1 MQNASKVKLSEMQRL
16 LEIMAQLRDPELGCP
31 WDVKQ
36 TMDSLT
42 RYTIE
47 EAYEVADAIATG
59 DMQDIKDELGDLLFQ
74 VVFYAQ
80 IASESSEFS
89 FDDVAQTISEKL
101 VRRHPH
107 VFGTQ
112 PGYDGKNIELDSIN
126 KKLAGERSQLND
138 SALNA
143 QWDAI
148 KAQEKQLKKQRSE
161 QTDEARE
168 IRDTSILDS
177 VPKGMPALM
186 YAQKLQKACA
196 KVGFDWPDA
205 APVIDK
211 VREEVEEIQQ
221 ELDFKQRLLRAN
233 SASDNPSSDGMHEN
247 QQAIEEEI
255 GDALFA
261 MVNLARHC
269 KVDADT
275 ALRNASNKF
284 ANRFKGIERLAAQQG
299 EKLDALTLDE
309 MEALWQQVKKSSNAK

>member
-1 MQNASKVKLSEMQRL
+1 MQNANKAKLSETQRL
-16 LEIMAQLRDPELGCP
+16 LDIMAQLRDPQSGCP

-36 TMDSLT
+36 TMESLT

-59 DMQDIKDELGDLLFQ
+59 DMHDIKDELGDLLFQ

-80 IASESSEFS
+80 IASESRAFS
-89 FDDVAQTISEKL
+89 FDDVAKSIRDKL

-107 VFGTQ
+107 VFA
-112 PGYDGKNIELDSIN
+112 NA
-126 KKLAGERSQLND
+126 LASEGSGDTNENVTVERTQLND

-148 KAQEKQLKKQRSE
+148 KAQEKQLKKQRLK
-161 QTDEARE
+161 QDDEAIE
-168 IRDTSILDS
+168 PSILDS

-221 ELDFKQRLLRAN
+221 ELDFKQRAQGALNAGVAPLK
-233 SASDNPSSDGMHEN
+233 SGVPDN

-284 ANRFKGIERLAAQQG
+284 ANRFKGVERLAAEQG
-299 EKLDALTLDE
+299 DKLDALTLDE
-309 MEALWQQVKKSSNAK
+309 MEALWQQVKQSSDRK

>member
-1 MQNASKVKLSEMQRL
+1 MQNANKAKLSEMQRL
-16 LEIMAQLRDPELGCP
+16 LKIMAQLRDPQSGCP

-36 TMDSLT
+36 TMESLT

-47 EAYEVADAIATG
+47 EAYEVADAIANG
-59 DMQDIKDELGDLLFQ
+59 DMHDIKDELGDLLFQ

-80 IASESSEFS
+80 IASESRAFS
-89 FDDVAQTISEKL
+89 FDDVAKSISDKL

-107 VFGTQ
+107 VFA
-112 PGYDGKNIELDSIN
+112 NA
-126 KKLAGERSQLND
+126 LASEGVSDTNENVTVERTLLSD

-148 KAQEKQLKKQRSE
+148 KAQEKQLKKQRLKQDSE
-161 QTDEARE
+161 ATEN
-168 IRDTSILDS
+168 SILDN

-221 ELDFKQRLLRAN
+221 ELDFKQRAQGALNTGVAPLN
-233 SASDNPSSDGMHEN
+233 SGVPEN

-284 ANRFKGIERLAAQQG
+284 ANRFKGVERLAAEQG
-299 EKLDALTLDE
+299 DKLDALTLDE
-309 MEALWQQVKKSSNAK
+309 MEALWQQVKQSSSSNIE

>member
-1 MQNASKVKLSEMQRL
+1 MQNANKAKLSETQRL
-16 LEIMAQLRDPELGCP
+16 LDIMAQLRDPRSGCP

-36 TMDSLT
+36 TMESLT

-59 DMQDIKDELGDLLFQ
+59 DMHDIKDELGDLLFQ

-80 IASESSEFS
+80 IASESRAFS
-89 FDDVAQTISEKL
+89 FDDVAQSISDKL

-107 VFGTQ
+107 VFA
-112 PGYDGKNIELDSIN
+112 NA
-126 KKLAGERSQLND
+126 LASEGVSDTNENVTVERTQLND

-148 KAQEKQLKKQRSE
+148 KAQEKQLKKQRLK
-161 QTDEARE
+161 QDNEAIE
-168 IRDTSILDS
+168 NSILDN

-221 ELDFKQRLLRAN
+221 ELDFKQRAQGALKTGVAPLN
-233 SASDNPSSDGMHEN
+233 SVVPDN

-284 ANRFKGIERLAAQQG
+284 ANRFKGVERLAAEQG
-299 EKLDALTLDE
+299 DKLDALTLDE
-309 MEALWQQVKKSSNAK
+309 MEALWQQVKQSSSSSVE

>member
-1 MQNASKVKLSEMQRL
+1 MQNANKAKLSEMQRL
-16 LEIMAQLRDPELGCP
+16 LKIMAQLRDPQSGCP

-36 TMDSLT
+36 TMESLI

-47 EAYEVADAIATG
+47 EAYEVADAIANG
-59 DMQDIKDELGDLLFQ
+59 DMHDIKDELGDLLFQ

-80 IASESSEFS
+80 IASESRAFS
-89 FDDVAQTISEKL
+89 FDDVAKSISDKL

-107 VFGTQ
+107 VFA
-112 PGYDGKNIELDSIN
+112 NA
-126 KKLAGERSQLND
+126 LASEGVSDTNENVTVERTLLSD

-148 KAQEKQLKKQRSE
+148 KAQEKQLKKQRLKQDSE
-161 QTDEARE
+161 ATEN
-168 IRDTSILDS
+168 SILDN

-196 KVGFDWPDA
+196 KVGFDWSDA

-221 ELDFKQRLLRAN
+221 ELDFKQRAQGALKTGVVPLN
-233 SASDNPSSDGMHEN
+233 SGVPDN

-284 ANRFKGIERLAAQQG
+284 ANRFKGVERLAAEQG
-299 EKLDALTLDE
+299 DKLDALTLDE
-309 MEALWQQVKKSSNAK
+309 MEALWQQVKQSSNTK

>member
-1 MQNASKVKLSEMQRL
+1 MQNANKAKLSEMQRL
-16 LEIMAQLRDPELGCP
+16 LKIMAQLRDPQSGCP

-36 TMDSLT
+36 TMESLT

-47 EAYEVADAIATG
+47 EAYEVADAIANG
-59 DMQDIKDELGDLLFQ
+59 DMHDIKDELGDLLFQ

-80 IASESSEFS
+80 IASESSAFS
-89 FDDVAQTISEKL
+89 FDDVAKSISDKL

-107 VFGTQ
+107 VFANPLASEGLSDTNENVTVERTQ
-112 PGYDGKNIELDSIN
+112 LSDI
-126 KKLAGERSQLND
+126 
-138 SALNA
+138 ALNA

-148 KAQEKQLKKQRSE
+148 KAQEKQLKKQRLK
-161 QTDEARE
+161 QDNEAIE
-168 IRDTSILDS
+168 NSILDN

-221 ELDFKQRLLRAN
+221 ELDFKQRALNTGVAPLN
-233 SASDNPSSDGMHEN
+233 SGVPDN

-284 ANRFKGIERLAAQQG
+284 ANRFKGVERLAAEQG
-299 EKLDALTLDE
+299 DKLDALTLDE
-309 MEALWQQVKKSSNAK
+309 MEALWQQVKEYSSLNVK

>member
-1 MQNASKVKLSEMQRL
+1 MQNANKAKLSEMQRL
-16 LEIMAQLRDPELGCP
+16 LKIMAQLRDPQSGCP

-36 TMDSLT
+36 TMESLT

-47 EAYEVADAIATG
+47 EAYEVADAIANG
-59 DMQDIKDELGDLLFQ
+59 DMHDIKDELGDLLFQ

-80 IASESSEFS
+80 IASESRAFS
-89 FDDVAQTISEKL
+89 FDDVAKSISDKL

-107 VFGTQ
+107 VFA
-112 PGYDGKNIELDSIN
+112 NA
-126 KKLAGERSQLND
+126 LASEGASDANENVTVERTQLND

-148 KAQEKQLKKQRSE
+148 KAQEKQLKKQRLKQDSE
-161 QTDEARE
+161 ATEN
-168 IRDTSILDS
+168 SILDN

-196 KVGFDWPDA
+196 KVGFDWSDA

-221 ELDFKQRLLRAN
+221 ELDFKQRAQGALKTGVVPLN
-233 SASDNPSSDGMHEN
+233 SGVPDN

-284 ANRFKGIERLAAQQG
+284 ANRFKGVERLAAEQG
-299 EKLDALTLDE
+299 DKLDALTLDE
-309 MEALWQQVKKSSNAK
+309 MEALWQQVKQSSSSNIE

>member
-1 MQNASKVKLSEMQRL
+1 MQNASKASLGEMQRL
-16 LEIMAQLRDPELGCP
+16 LEIMRQLRDPESGCP

-36 TMDSLT
+36 TMESLT

-47 EAYEVADAIATG
+47 EAYEVADAIASG
-59 DMQDIKDELGDLLFQ
+59 DMHDIKDELGDLLFQ

-80 IASESSEFS
+80 IASETSAFS
-89 FDDVAQTISEKL
+89 FDDVAQSISDKL

-107 VFGTQ
+107 VFASQ
-112 PGYDGKNIELDSIN
+112 SVDDGKGSE
-126 KKLAGERSQLND
+126 KGGEALQRTLLSD
-138 SALNA
+138 TALNA

-161 QTDEARE
+161 QRVQAAE
-168 IRDTSILDS
+168 TSILDS

-196 KVGFDWPDA
+196 KVGFDWPDVG
-205 APVIDK
+205 PVIDK
-211 VREEVEEIQQ
+211 VREEVEEIQL
-221 ELDFKQRLLRAN
+221 ELDYKQRAETAAEKASQHVN
-233 SASDNPSSDGMHEN
+233 STSDGEALQDN
-247 QQAIEEEI
+247 QNAIEEEI

-284 ANRFKGIERLAAQQG
+284 ANRFKGVERLAAEQG
-299 EKLDALTLDE
+299 ETLDALTLDE
-309 MEALWQQVKKSSNAK
+309 MEALWQQVKQSSSAK

>member
-1 MQNASKVKLSEMQRL
+1 MQNANKAKLSEMQRL
-16 LEIMAQLRDPELGCP
+16 LKIMAQLRDPQSGCP

-36 TMDSLT
+36 TMESLT

-47 EAYEVADAIATG
+47 EAYEVTDAIANG
-59 DMQDIKDELGDLLFQ
+59 DMHDIKDELGDLLFQ

-80 IASESSEFS
+80 IASESSAFS
-89 FDDVAQTISEKL
+89 FDDVAQSISDKL

-107 VFGTQ
+107 VFGAQ
-112 PGYDGKNIELDSIN
+112 SVDDGKGSE
-126 KKLAGERSQLND
+126 KGGEVLQRARLSD
-138 SALNA
+138 TALNA

-161 QTDEARE
+161 QRVQAAE
-168 IRDTSILDS
+168 TSIFDS

-196 KVGFDWPDA
+196 KVGFDWADV

-221 ELDFKQRLLRAN
+221 ELDFKQRAQGALKTGVVPLN
-233 SASDNPSSDGMHEN
+233 SGVPDN

-284 ANRFKGIERLAAQQG
+284 ANRFKGVERLAAEQG
-299 EKLDALTLDE
+299 DKLDALTLDE
-309 MEALWQQVKKSSNAK
+309 MEALWQQVKQSSDRK

>member
-1 MQNASKVKLSEMQRL
+1 MQNANKAKLSETQRL
-16 LEIMAQLRDPELGCP
+16 LDIMAQLRDPQSGCP

-36 TMDSLT
+36 TMESLT

-59 DMQDIKDELGDLLFQ
+59 DMHDIKDELGDLLFQ

-80 IASESSEFS
+80 IASESSAFT
-89 FDDVAQTISEKL
+89 FDDVAQSISDKL

-107 VFGTQ
+107 VFAN
-112 PGYDGKNIELDSIN
+112 P
-126 KKLAGERSQLND
+126 LASEGAGDTNESVTVERTQLND

-148 KAQEKQLKKQRSE
+148 KAQEKQLKKQRLK
-161 QTDEARE
+161 QDDEAIE
-168 IRDTSILDS
+168 PSILDS

-221 ELDFKQRLLRAN
+221 ELDCKQRAQGALNAGVAPLN
-233 SASDNPSSDGMHEN
+233 SGVPDN

-284 ANRFKGIERLAAQQG
+284 ANRFKGVERLAAEQG
-299 EKLDALTLDE
+299 DKLDALTLDE
-309 MEALWQQVKKSSNAK
+309 MEALWQQVKQSSDRK

>member
-1 MQNASKVKLSEMQRL
+1 MQNANKAKLSETQRL
-16 LEIMAQLRDPELGCP
+16 LDIMAQLRDPQSGCP

-36 TMDSLT
+36 TMESLT

-59 DMQDIKDELGDLLFQ
+59 DMHDIKDELGDLLFQ

-80 IASESSEFS
+80 IASESSAFT
-89 FDDVAQTISEKL
+89 FDDVAQSISDKL

-107 VFGTQ
+107 VFANPLASEGAGDTN
-112 PGYDGKNIELDSIN
+112 KNLTL
-126 KKLAGERSQLND
+126 KRTQLND

-148 KAQEKQLKKQRSE
+148 KAQEKQLKKQRLK
-161 QTDEARE
+161 QDDEAME
-168 IRDTSILDS
+168 PSILDS

-196 KVGFDWPDA
+196 KVGFDWPNA

-221 ELDFKQRLLRAN
+221 ELDFKQRAQGALNAGVAPLK
-233 SASDNPSSDGMHEN
+233 SGVPDN

-284 ANRFKGIERLAAQQG
+284 ANRFKGVERLAAEQG
-299 EKLDALTLDE
+299 DKLDALTLDE
-309 MEALWQQVKKSSNAK
+309 MEALWQQVKQTSSSSVE

>member
-1 MQNASKVKLSEMQRL
+1 MQNANKAKLSEMQRL
-16 LEIMAQLRDPELGCP
+16 LKIMAQLRDPQSGCP

-36 TMDSLT
+36 TMESLT

-47 EAYEVADAIATG
+47 EAYEVADAIANG
-59 DMQDIKDELGDLLFQ
+59 DMHDIKDELGDLLFQ

-80 IASESSEFS
+80 IASESRAFS
-89 FDDVAQTISEKL
+89 FDDVAKSISDKL

-107 VFGTQ
+107 VFANPLASEGAGDTN
-112 PGYDGKNIELDSIN
+112 KNLTV
-126 KKLAGERSQLND
+126 ERTQLND

-148 KAQEKQLKKQRSE
+148 KAQEKQLKKQRLKQDSE
-161 QTDEARE
+161 ATEN
-168 IRDTSILDS
+168 SILDN

-196 KVGFDWPDA
+196 KVGFDWSDA

-221 ELDFKQRLLRAN
+221 ELDFKQRAQGALKTGVVPLN
-233 SASDNPSSDGMHEN
+233 SGVPDN

-284 ANRFKGIERLAAQQG
+284 ANRFKGVERLAAEQG
-299 EKLDALTLDE
+299 DKLDALTLDE
-309 MEALWQQVKKSSNAK
+309 MEALWQQVKQSSSSNIE

>member
-1 MQNASKVKLSEMQRL
+1 MQNVNKAKLSEMQRL
-16 LEIMAQLRDPELGCP
+16 LKIMAQLRDPQSGCP

-36 TMDSLT
+36 TMESLT

-47 EAYEVADAIATG
+47 EAYEVADAIANG
-59 DMQDIKDELGDLLFQ
+59 DMHDIKDELGDLLFQ

-80 IASESSEFS
+80 IASESRAFS
-89 FDDVAQTISEKL
+89 FDDVAQSISDKL

-107 VFGTQ
+107 VFA
-112 PGYDGKNIELDSIN
+112 NA
-126 KKLAGERSQLND
+126 LASEGVSDTNENVTVERTLLSD

-148 KAQEKQLKKQRSE
+148 KAQEKQLKKQRLKQDSE
-161 QTDEARE
+161 ATEN
-168 IRDTSILDS
+168 SILDN

-196 KVGFDWPDA
+196 KVGFDWSDA

-221 ELDFKQRLLRAN
+221 ELDFKQRAQGALKTGVVPLN
-233 SASDNPSSDGMHEN
+233 SGVPDN

-284 ANRFKGIERLAAQQG
+284 ANRFKGVERLAAEQG
-299 EKLDALTLDE
+299 DKLDALTLDE
-309 MEALWQQVKKSSNAK
+309 MEALWQQVKQSSSSSVE

>member
-1 MQNASKVKLSEMQRL
+1 MQNASKTSLGEMQRL
-16 LEIMAQLRDPELGCP
+16 LEIMTQLRDPQSGCP

-36 TMDSLT
+36 TMESLT

-59 DMQDIKDELGDLLFQ
+59 DMHDIKDELGDLLFQ

-80 IASESSEFS
+80 IASESSQFS
-89 FDDVAQTISEKL
+89 FDDVAQSISDKL

-107 VFGTQ
+107 VF
-112 PGYDGKNIELDSIN
+112 PNA
-126 KKLAGERSQLND
+126 LASEGSGDTNENVTVERTQLND

-148 KAQEKQLKKQRSE
+148 KAQEKQFKKQRLKQDDKVIE
-161 QTDEARE
+161 
-168 IRDTSILDS
+168 TSILDS

-221 ELDFKQRLLRAN
+221 ELDFKQRAQGALNTGVAPLN
-233 SASDNPSSDGMHEN
+233 SGVPDN

-284 ANRFKGIERLAAQQG
+284 ANRFKGVERLAAEQG
-299 EKLDALTLDE
+299 DKLDALTLDE
-309 MEALWQQVKKSSNAK
+309 MEALWQQVKQSSTSNVE

>member
-1 MQNASKVKLSEMQRL
+1 MQNASKANLSEMQRL
-16 LEIMAQLRDPELGCP
+16 LEIMTQLRDPQSGCP

-36 TMDSLT
+36 TMESLT

-59 DMQDIKDELGDLLFQ
+59 DMHDIKDELGDLLFQ

-80 IASESSEFS
+80 IASESKAFS
-89 FDDVAQTISEKL
+89 FDDVAQSISDKL

-107 VFGTQ
+107 VFA
-112 PGYDGKNIELDSIN
+112 NSHASE
-126 KKLAGERSQLND
+126 GEGDTNENVTVERTQLND

-148 KAQEKQLKKQRSE
+148 KAQEKQLKKQRLK
-161 QTDEARE
+161 QAHEAIE
-168 IRDTSILDS
+168 TSILDN

-221 ELDFKQRLLRAN
+221 ELDFKQRAQGALDAGVAPLKSGAP
-233 SASDNPSSDGMHEN
+233 DN

-284 ANRFKGIERLAAQQG
+284 ANRFKGVERLAAEQG
-299 EKLDALTLDE
+299 DKLDALTLDE
-309 MEALWQQVKKSSNAK
+309 MEALWQQVKQSSNTK

>member
-1 MQNASKVKLSEMQRL
+1 MQNANKTKLTEMQRL
-16 LEIMAQLRDPELGCP
+16 LEIMEQLRDPQSGCP

-36 TMDSLT
+36 TMESLT

-47 EAYEVADAIATG
+47 EVYEVADAIATG
-59 DMQDIKDELGDLLFQ
+59 DMRDIKDELGDLLFQ

-80 IASESSEFS
+80 IASESSAFS
-89 FDDVAQTISEKL
+89 FDDVAQSISDKL

-107 VFGTQ
+107 VFAN
-112 PGYDGKNIELDSIN
+112 P
-126 KKLAGERSQLND
+126 LASEGAGDTNENVTLERAQLND

-148 KAQEKQLKKQRSE
+148 KAQEKQRKKQRLE
-161 QTDEARE
+161 QHDEAAE
-168 IRDTSILDS
+168 TSILDS

-196 KVGFDWPDA
+196 KVGFDWPDS

-221 ELDFKQRLLRAN
+221 ELNFKQRALKAVG
-233 SASDNPSSDGMHEN
+233 ADEAPSNDDLPDN

-284 ANRFKGIERLAAQQG
+284 AHRFKGVERLATEQG
-299 EKLDALTLDE
+299 QKLEALTLDE
-309 MEALWQQVKKSSNAK
+309 MEALWQQAKQSTSAK

>member
-1 MQNASKVKLSEMQRL
+1 MQNASKANLSEMQRL
-16 LEIMAQLRDPELGCP
+16 LEIMTQLRDPKSGCP

-36 TMDSLT
+36 TMESLT

-47 EAYEVADAIATG
+47 EAYEVADAIAAG
-59 DMQDIKDELGDLLFQ
+59 DMHDIKDELGDLLFQ

-80 IASESSEFS
+80 IASESKEFS
-89 FDDVAQTISEKL
+89 FDDVAQSISDKL

-107 VFGTQ
+107 VFA
-112 PGYDGKNIELDSIN
+112 DA
-126 KKLAGERSQLND
+126 LASEASGDTNENVTVERTQLND

-148 KAQEKQLKKQRSE
+148 KAQEKQLKKQLLK
-161 QTDEARE
+161 QDEATE
-168 IRDTSILDS
+168 NSILDS

-221 ELDFKQRLLRAN
+221 ELDTKQRLLCEN
-233 SASDNPSSDGMHEN
+233 SADQKLSSNGVRDN

-284 ANRFKGIERLAAQQG
+284 ANRFKGVERLAAKQG

-309 MEALWQQVKKSSNAK
+309 MEALWQQVKQSSNA

>member
-1 MQNASKVKLSEMQRL
+1 MQNANKAKLSETQRL
-16 LEIMAQLRDPELGCP
+16 LDIMAQLRDPQSGCP

-36 TMDSLT
+36 TMESLT

-59 DMQDIKDELGDLLFQ
+59 DMHDIKDELGDLLFQ

-80 IASESSEFS
+80 IASESRAFT
-89 FDDVAQTISEKL
+89 FDDVAQSISDKL

-107 VFGTQ
+107 VFAN
-112 PGYDGKNIELDSIN
+112 P
-126 KKLAGERSQLND
+126 LASEGAGDTNESVTVERTQLND

-148 KAQEKQLKKQRSE
+148 KAQEKQLKKQRLK
-161 QTDEARE
+161 QDDEAIE
-168 IRDTSILDS
+168 PSILDS

-221 ELDFKQRLLRAN
+221 ELDFKQRAQGALDAGVAPLK
-233 SASDNPSSDGMHEN
+233 SGVPDN

-284 ANRFKGIERLAAQQG
+284 ANRFKGVERLAAEQG

-309 MEALWQQVKKSSNAK
+309 MEALWQQVKQSSDRK

>member
-1 MQNASKVKLSEMQRL
+1 MQNANKAKLSETQRL
-16 LEIMAQLRDPELGCP
+16 LDIMAQLRDPQSGCP

-36 TMDSLT
+36 TMESLT

-59 DMQDIKDELGDLLFQ
+59 DMHDIKDELGDLLFQ

-80 IASESSEFS
+80 IASESRAFS
-89 FDDVAQTISEKL
+89 FDDVAKSISDKL

-107 VFGTQ
+107 VFA
-112 PGYDGKNIELDSIN
+112 NA
-126 KKLAGERSQLND
+126 LASEGSGDTNENVTVERTQLND

-148 KAQEKQLKKQRSE
+148 KAQEKQLKKQRLK
-161 QTDEARE
+161 QDDEAME
-168 IRDTSILDS
+168 PSILDS

-196 KVGFDWPDA
+196 KVGFDWPNA

-221 ELDFKQRLLRAN
+221 ELDFKQRAQGALNAGVAPLK
-233 SASDNPSSDGMHEN
+233 SGVPDN

-284 ANRFKGIERLAAQQG
+284 ANRFKGVERLAAVQG
-299 EKLDALTLDE
+299 EKLDTLTLDE
-309 MEALWQQVKKSSNAK
+309 MEALWQQVKQSSDRK

>member
-1 MQNASKVKLSEMQRL
+1 MQNANKAKLSEMQRL
-16 LEIMAQLRDPELGCP
+16 LKIMAQLRDPQSGCP
-31 WDVKQ
+31 WDAKQ
-36 TMDSLT
+36 TMESLT

-47 EAYEVADAIATG
+47 EAYEVADAIANG
-59 DMQDIKDELGDLLFQ
+59 DMHDIKDELGDLLFQ

-80 IASESSEFS
+80 IASESRAFS
-89 FDDVAQTISEKL
+89 FDDVAKSISDKL

-107 VFGTQ
+107 VFANPLASEGLSDTNENVTVERTQ
-112 PGYDGKNIELDSIN
+112 LSDI
-126 KKLAGERSQLND
+126 
-138 SALNA
+138 ALNA

-148 KAQEKQLKKQRSE
+148 KAQEKQLKKQRLK
-161 QTDEARE
+161 QDNEAIE
-168 IRDTSILDS
+168 NSILDN

-221 ELDFKQRLLRAN
+221 ELDFKQRAQGALNTGVSPLN
-233 SASDNPSSDGMHEN
+233 SGVPDN

-284 ANRFKGIERLAAQQG
+284 ANRFKGVERLAAEQG
-299 EKLDALTLDE
+299 DKLDALTLDE
-309 MEALWQQVKKSSNAK
+309 MEALWQQVKQTSSSSVE

>member
-1 MQNASKVKLSEMQRL
+1 MQNANKAKLSETQRL
-16 LEIMAQLRDPELGCP
+16 LKIMAQLRDPQSGCP

-36 TMDSLT
+36 TMESLT

-47 EAYEVADAIATG
+47 EAYEVADAIANG
-59 DMQDIKDELGDLLFQ
+59 DMHDIKDELGDLLFQ

-80 IASESSEFS
+80 IASESRAFS
-89 FDDVAQTISEKL
+89 FDDVAKSISDKL

-107 VFGTQ
+107 VFA
-112 PGYDGKNIELDSIN
+112 NA
-126 KKLAGERSQLND
+126 LASEGVSDTNENVTVERTLLSD

-148 KAQEKQLKKQRSE
+148 KAQEKQLKKQRLK
-161 QTDEARE
+161 QDNEAIE
-168 IRDTSILDS
+168 NSILDN

-221 ELDFKQRLLRAN
+221 ELDFKQRALNTGVAPLN
-233 SASDNPSSDGMHEN
+233 SGVPDN
-247 QQAIEEEI
+247 QKAIEEEI

-284 ANRFKGIERLAAQQG
+284 ANRFKGVERLAAEQG
-299 EKLDALTLDE
+299 DKLDALTLDE
-309 MEALWQQVKKSSNAK
+309 MEALWQQVKQSSSSNIE

>member
-1 MQNASKVKLSEMQRL
+1 MQNANKAKLSETQRL
-16 LEIMAQLRDPELGCP
+16 LDIMAQLRDPQSGCP
-31 WDVKQ
+31 WDAKQ
-36 TMDSLT
+36 TMESLT

-59 DMQDIKDELGDLLFQ
+59 DMHDIKDELGDLLFQ

-80 IASESSEFS
+80 IASESSAFT
-89 FDDVAQTISEKL
+89 FDDVAQSISDKL

-107 VFGTQ
+107 VFANALASEGVGDT
-112 PGYDGKNIELDSIN
+112 NENVTVERTLLSDST
-126 KKLAGERSQLND
+126 
-138 SALNA
+138 LNA

-148 KAQEKQLKKQRSE
+148 KAQEKQLKKQRLK
-161 QTDEARE
+161 QDNEAIE
-168 IRDTSILDS
+168 NSILDN

-221 ELDFKQRLLRAN
+221 ELDFKQRALNTGVAPLN
-233 SASDNPSSDGMHEN
+233 SGVPDN

-284 ANRFKGIERLAAQQG
+284 ANRFKGVERLAAEQG
-299 EKLDALTLDE
+299 DKLDALTLDE
-309 MEALWQQVKKSSNAK
+309 MEALWQQVKQTSSSSVE

>member
-1 MQNASKVKLSEMQRL
+1 MQRL
-16 LEIMAQLRDPELGCP
+16 LEIMRQLRDPESGCP

-36 TMDSLT
+36 TMESLT

-47 EAYEVADAIATG
+47 EAYEVADAIASG
-59 DMQDIKDELGDLLFQ
+59 DIHDIKDELGDLLFQ

-80 IASESSEFS
+80 IASETSAFS
-89 FDDVAQTISEKL
+89 FDDVAQSISDKL

-107 VFGTQ
+107 VFASQ
-112 PGYDGKNIELDSIN
+112 SVDDGKGSE
-126 KKLAGERSQLND
+126 KGGEALHRTSLSD
-138 SALNA
+138 TALNA

-148 KAQEKQLKKQRSE
+148 KAQEKQLKKQRSKQRVQAAE
-161 QTDEARE
+161 
-168 IRDTSILDS
+168 TSILDS

-196 KVGFDWPDA
+196 KVGFDWADV

-211 VREEVEEIQQ
+211 VREEVEEIQL
-221 ELDFKQRLLRAN
+221 ELDYKQRAETAAEKASQHVN
-233 SASDNPSSDGMHEN
+233 SMSDGEALHDN
-247 QQAIEEEI
+247 QNAIEEEI

-284 ANRFKGIERLAAQQG
+284 ANRFKGVERLAAEQG
-299 EKLDALTLDE
+299 ETLDALTLDE
-309 MEALWQQVKKSSNAK
+309 MEALWQQVKQSSSAK

>member
-1 MQNASKVKLSEMQRL
+1 MQNANKAKLSEMQRL
-16 LEIMAQLRDPELGCP
+16 LKIMAQLRDPQSGCP

-36 TMDSLT
+36 TMESLT

-47 EAYEVADAIATG
+47 EAYEVADAIANG
-59 DMQDIKDELGDLLFQ
+59 DMHDIKDELGDLLFQ

-80 IASESSEFS
+80 IASESRAFS
-89 FDDVAQTISEKL
+89 FDDVAKSISDKL

-107 VFGTQ
+107 VFA
-112 PGYDGKNIELDSIN
+112 NA
-126 KKLAGERSQLND
+126 LASEGSGDTNENVTVERTQLND

-148 KAQEKQLKKQRSE
+148 KAQEKQLKKQRLKQDSE
-161 QTDEARE
+161 ATEN
-168 IRDTSILDS
+168 SILDN

-196 KVGFDWPDA
+196 KVGFDWSDA

-221 ELDFKQRLLRAN
+221 ELDFKQRAQGALKTGVVPLN
-233 SASDNPSSDGMHEN
+233 SGVPDN

-284 ANRFKGIERLAAQQG
+284 ANRFKGLERLAAEQG
-299 EKLDALTLDE
+299 DKLDALTLDE
-309 MEALWQQVKKSSNAK
+309 MEALWQQVKQSSSSNIE

>member
-1 MQNASKVKLSEMQRL
+1 MQNASKVRLSEMQRL
-16 LEIMAQLRDPELGCP
+16 LEIMAQLRDPESGCP

-36 TMDSLT
+36 TMESLT

-59 DMQDIKDELGDLLFQ
+59 DMHDIKDELGDLLFQ

-80 IASESSEFS
+80 IASESKAFS
-89 FDDVAQTISEKL
+89 FDDVAQSISDKL

-107 VFGTQ
+107 VFGVQ
-112 PGYDGKNIELDSIN
+112 SDYEVKSDELGVTN
-126 KKLAGERSQLND
+126 KERTPLSD

-148 KAQEKQLKKQRSE
+148 KAQEKRLKKQRSK
-161 QTDEARE
+161 QDEAIE
-168 IRDTSILDS
+168 TSILDN

-221 ELDFKQRLLRAN
+221 ELDTKQHLLGEN
-233 SASDNPSSDGMHEN
+233 SADQKPSSNGVRDN

-284 ANRFKGIERLAAQQG
+284 ANRFKGVERLAAEQG

-309 MEALWQQVKKSSNAK
+309 MEALWQQVKQSSHAK

>member
-1 MQNASKVKLSEMQRL
+1 MQNANKAKLSEMQRL
-16 LEIMAQLRDPELGCP
+16 LKIMAQLRDPQSGCP

-36 TMDSLT
+36 TMESLT

-47 EAYEVADAIATG
+47 EAYEVADAIANG
-59 DMQDIKDELGDLLFQ
+59 DMHDIKDELGDLLFQ

-80 IASESSEFS
+80 IASESRAFS
-89 FDDVAQTISEKL
+89 FDDVAKSISDKL

-107 VFGTQ
+107 VFA
-112 PGYDGKNIELDSIN
+112 NA
-126 KKLAGERSQLND
+126 LASEGVSDTNENVTVERTLLSD

-148 KAQEKQLKKQRSE
+148 KAQEKQLKKQRLKQNDAIE
-161 QTDEARE
+161 
-168 IRDTSILDS
+168 TSILDS

-196 KVGFDWPDA
+196 KVGFDWSDA

-221 ELDFKQRLLRAN
+221 ELDFKQRAQGALKTGVVPLN
-233 SASDNPSSDGMHEN
+233 SGVPDN

-284 ANRFKGIERLAAQQG
+284 ANRFKGVERLAAEQG
-299 EKLDALTLDE
+299 DKLDALTLDE
-309 MEALWQQVKKSSNAK
+309 MEALWQQVKQSSSSNIE

>member
-1 MQNASKVKLSEMQRL
+1 
-16 LEIMAQLRDPELGCP
+16 
-31 WDVKQ
+31 
-36 TMDSLT
+36 
-42 RYTIE
+42 
-47 EAYEVADAIATG
+47 
-59 DMQDIKDELGDLLFQ
+59 
-74 VVFYAQ
+74 VFANPL
-80 IASESSEFS
+80 ASE
-89 FDDVAQTISEKL
+89 
-101 VRRHPH
+101 
-107 VFGTQ
+107 
-112 PGYDGKNIELDSIN
+112 
-126 KKLAGERSQLND
+126 GERDSTENVTVERTQLND

-148 KAQEKQLKKQRSE
+148 KAQEKQLKKQRLK
-161 QTDEARE
+161 QDEATE
-168 IRDTSILDS
+168 TSILDS

-221 ELDFKQRLLRAN
+221 ELDTKQRLLCEN
-233 SASDNPSSDGMHEN
+233 SAEQKLSSNGVRDN

-255 GDALFA
+255 GDALFV

-284 ANRFKGIERLAAQQG
+284 ANRFKGVERLAAKQG

-309 MEALWQQVKKSSNAK
+309 MEALWQQVKQSSHAK

>member
-1 MQNASKVKLSEMQRL
+1 MQNANKAKLSETQRL
-16 LEIMAQLRDPELGCP
+16 LDIMAQLRDPQSGCP

-36 TMDSLT
+36 TMESLT

-59 DMQDIKDELGDLLFQ
+59 DMHDIKDELGDLLFQ

-80 IASESSEFS
+80 IASESSAFT
-89 FDDVAQTISEKL
+89 FDDVAQSISDKL

-107 VFGTQ
+107 VFANPLASEGAGDTN
-112 PGYDGKNIELDSIN
+112 KNLTV
-126 KKLAGERSQLND
+126 ERTQLND

-148 KAQEKQLKKQRSE
+148 KAQEKQFKKQRLKQDSE
-161 QTDEARE
+161 ATEN
-168 IRDTSILDS
+168 SILDN

-205 APVIDK
+205 APVIEK

-221 ELDFKQRLLRAN
+221 ELDFKQRAQGALKTGVVPLN
-233 SASDNPSSDGMHEN
+233 SGVPDN

-284 ANRFKGIERLAAQQG
+284 ANRFKGVERLAAEQG
-299 EKLDALTLDE
+299 DKLDALTLDE
-309 MEALWQQVKKSSNAK
+309 MEALWQQVKQSSSSNIE

>member
-1 MQNASKVKLSEMQRL
+1 MQNASKVRLSEMQRL
-16 LEIMAQLRDPELGCP
+16 LEIMRQLRDPESGCP

-36 TMDSLT
+36 TMESLT

-47 EAYEVADAIATG
+47 EAYEVADAIASG
-59 DMQDIKDELGDLLFQ
+59 DIHDIKDELGDLLFQ

-80 IASESSEFS
+80 IASETSAFS
-89 FDDVAQTISEKL
+89 FDDVAQSISDKL

-107 VFGTQ
+107 VFASQ
-112 PGYDGKNIELDSIN
+112 SVDDGKGSE
-126 KKLAGERSQLND
+126 KGGEALQRTLLSD
-138 SALNA
+138 TALNA

-148 KAQEKQLKKQRSE
+148 KAQEKQLKKQRSKQCVQAAE
-161 QTDEARE
+161 
-168 IRDTSILDS
+168 TSILDS

-196 KVGFDWPDA
+196 KVGFDWADV
-205 APVIDK
+205 APVIGK
-211 VREEVEEIQQ
+211 VREEVEEIQL
-221 ELDFKQRLLRAN
+221 ELDYKQRAETAAEKASQHVN
-233 SASDNPSSDGMHEN
+233 SMSDGEALHDN
-247 QQAIEEEI
+247 QNAIEEEI

-284 ANRFKGIERLAAQQG
+284 ANRFKGVERLAAEQG
-299 EKLDALTLDE
+299 ETLDVLTLDE
-309 MEALWQQVKKSSNAK
+309 MEALWQQVKQSSSAK

>member
-1 MQNASKVKLSEMQRL
+1 MQNANKAKLSETQRL
-16 LEIMAQLRDPELGCP
+16 LDIMAQLRDPRSGCP

-36 TMDSLT
+36 TMESLT

-59 DMQDIKDELGDLLFQ
+59 DMHDIKDELGDLLFQ

-80 IASESSEFS
+80 IASESSAFS
-89 FDDVAQTISEKL
+89 FDDVVQSISDKL

-107 VFGTQ
+107 VFANPLASEGAGDTN
-112 PGYDGKNIELDSIN
+112 KNLTV
-126 KKLAGERSQLND
+126 ERTQLND

-148 KAQEKQLKKQRSE
+148 KAQEKQLKKQRLK
-161 QTDEARE
+161 QDDEAME
-168 IRDTSILDS
+168 PSILDS

-221 ELDFKQRLLRAN
+221 ELDFKQRAQGALKTGVVPLN
-233 SASDNPSSDGMHEN
+233 SGVPDN

-284 ANRFKGIERLAAQQG
+284 ANRFKGVERLAAEQG

-309 MEALWQQVKKSSNAK
+309 MEALWQQVKQSSDRK

>member
-1 MQNASKVKLSEMQRL
+1 MQNANKAKLSEMQRL
-16 LEIMAQLRDPELGCP
+16 LDIMAQLRDPQSGCP

-36 TMDSLT
+36 TMESLT

-47 EAYEVADAIATG
+47 EAYEVADAIANG
-59 DMQDIKDELGDLLFQ
+59 DMHDIKDELGDLLFQ

-80 IASESSEFS
+80 IASESRAFS
-89 FDDVAQTISEKL
+89 FDDVAKSISDKL

-107 VFGTQ
+107 VFA
-112 PGYDGKNIELDSIN
+112 NA
-126 KKLAGERSQLND
+126 LASEGVSDTNENVTVERTLLSD

-148 KAQEKQLKKQRSE
+148 KAQEKQLKKQRLKQDSE
-161 QTDEARE
+161 AIEN
-168 IRDTSILDS
+168 SILDN

-196 KVGFDWPDA
+196 KVGFDWSDA

-221 ELDFKQRLLRAN
+221 ELDFKQRAQGALKTGVVPLN
-233 SASDNPSSDGMHEN
+233 SGVPDN

-275 ALRNASNKF
+275 ALRNASKKF
-284 ANRFKGIERLAAQQG
+284 ANRFKGVERLAAEQG
-299 EKLDALTLDE
+299 DKLDALTLDE
-309 MEALWQQVKKSSNAK
+309 MEALWQQVKQSSSSNIE

>member
-1 MQNASKVKLSEMQRL
+1 MQNANKAKLSEMQRL
-16 LEIMAQLRDPELGCP
+16 LKIMAQLRDPQSGCP

-36 TMDSLT
+36 TMESLT

-59 DMQDIKDELGDLLFQ
+59 DMHDIKDELGDLLFQ

-80 IASESSEFS
+80 IASESRAFS
-89 FDDVAQTISEKL
+89 FDDVAQSISDKL

-107 VFGTQ
+107 VFA
-112 PGYDGKNIELDSIN
+112 NA
-126 KKLAGERSQLND
+126 LASEGVSDTNENVTVERTQLND

-148 KAQEKQLKKQRSE
+148 KAQEKQLKKQRLKQGDDAIE
-161 QTDEARE
+161 
-168 IRDTSILDS
+168 TSILDN

-205 APVIDK
+205 APVIEK

-221 ELDFKQRLLRAN
+221 ELDFKQRAQGALKTGVVPLN
-233 SASDNPSSDGMHEN
+233 SGVPDN

-284 ANRFKGIERLAAQQG
+284 ANRFKGVERLAAEQG
-299 EKLDALTLDE
+299 DKLDALTLDE
-309 MEALWQQVKKSSNAK
+309 MEALWQQVKQSSDRK

>member
-1 MQNASKVKLSEMQRL
+1 MQRL
-16 LEIMAQLRDPELGCP
+16 LEIMRQLRDPESGCP

-36 TMDSLT
+36 TMESLT

-47 EAYEVADAIATG
+47 EAYEVADAIASG
-59 DMQDIKDELGDLLFQ
+59 DMHDIKDELGDLLFQ

-80 IASESSEFS
+80 IASETSAFS
-89 FDDVAQTISEKL
+89 FDDVAQSISDKL

-107 VFGTQ
+107 VFASQ
-112 PGYDGKNIELDSIN
+112 SVDDGKGSE
-126 KKLAGERSQLND
+126 KGGEALQRTLLSD
-138 SALNA
+138 TALNA

-161 QTDEARE
+161 QRVQAAE
-168 IRDTSILDS
+168 TSILDS

-196 KVGFDWPDA
+196 KVGFDWPDVG
-205 APVIDK
+205 PVIDK
-211 VREEVEEIQQ
+211 VREEVEEIQL
-221 ELDFKQRLLRAN
+221 ELDYKQRAETAAEKASQHVN
-233 SASDNPSSDGMHEN
+233 STSDGEALQDN
-247 QQAIEEEI
+247 QNAIEEEI

-284 ANRFKGIERLAAQQG
+284 ANRFKGVERLAAEQG
-299 EKLDALTLDE
+299 ETLDALTLDE
-309 MEALWQQVKKSSNAK
+309 MEALWQQVKQSSSAK